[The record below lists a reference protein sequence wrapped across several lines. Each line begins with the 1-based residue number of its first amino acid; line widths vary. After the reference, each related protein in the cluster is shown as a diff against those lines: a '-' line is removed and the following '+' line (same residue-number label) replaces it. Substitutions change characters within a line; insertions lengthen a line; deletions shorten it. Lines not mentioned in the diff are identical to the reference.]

1 MDGVKAQMSKVIITL
16 WDARIEFQLT
26 LGNHRQQHK
35 SEGTGVQEKVTRTL
49 AFPEFTALKTSLPP
63 LSIHQLT
70 IYSI

>member
-1 MDGVKAQMSKVIITL
+1 MDGVKAQMSKVIITMG
-16 WDARIEFQLT
+16 RIEVQLT

-35 SEGTGVQEKVTRTL
+35 SEGTGVQEKVTWTL

-70 IYSI
+70 IHSI

>member
-35 SEGTGVQEKVTRTL
+35 SEGTGVQEKVTWTL
-49 AFPEFTALKTSLPP
+49 WRSQN
-63 LSIHQLT
+63 SQH
-70 IYSI
+70 